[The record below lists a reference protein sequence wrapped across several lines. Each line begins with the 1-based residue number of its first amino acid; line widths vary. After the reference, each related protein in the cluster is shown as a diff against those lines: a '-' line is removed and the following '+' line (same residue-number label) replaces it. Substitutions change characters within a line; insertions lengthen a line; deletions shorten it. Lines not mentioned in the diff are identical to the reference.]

1 MSNNGQ
7 GFLPI
12 RSMETP
18 QWSCGIGSFMD
29 EKSQVPRCQIHPV
42 SKKRDENLKDNF
54 CHSRAYTLR
63 LFW

>member
-7 GFLPI
+7 DFLPV

-18 QWSCGIGSFMD
+18 QWPCGIGSFMD
-29 EKSQVPRCQIHPV
+29 EKVPRCQLHPV
-42 SKKRDENLKDNF
+42 NKKRDENLKDNF